1 VSTPVRQCAGCG
13 RRRPQPELVRIGVV
27 AGELVI
33 DRDRRLAGRGVYLC
47 PTRRCAEQ
55 ARRRGAIPRRLR
67 CMVTVPP
74 DLEDRVAVE
83 AATGRM
89 GGLTGV
95 DG

>member
-1 VSTPVRQCAGCG
+1 
-13 RRRPQPELVRIGVV
+13 VRIGVV
-27 AGELVI
+27 EGELVV
-33 DRDRRLAGRGVYLC
+33 DRERRLQGRGVYLC
-47 PTRRCAEQ
+47 PARQCAIA

-74 DLEDRVAVE
+74 DLDDRVAVE
-83 AATGRM
+83 AAAGRM